1 MPVWQVCC
9 SKTLVAKLEHKET
22 VHQLC
27 KEVTEFSTARMKE
40 RSSGIQEFN
49 CMVDGWED
57 NVVHFWERYESN
69 VALGRHNTTAEVEAF
84 MKKVRGPVSSAHSPH
99 VTDTKTNTSQH
110 WFAWGFPL
118 RLPLP

>member
-1 MPVWQVCC
+1 MAVWQVCC
-9 SKTLVAKLEHKET
+9 SKTLVAKPEHKEA
-22 VHQLC
+22 VQQLC

-69 VALGRHNTTAEVEAF
+69 VALGRHNTTPEVETF
-84 MKKVRGPVSSAHSPH
+84 MKNVSEGALSALCTALSTHTHP
-99 VTDTKTNTSQH
+99 
-110 WFAWGFPL
+110 
-118 RLPLP
+118 